1 MKLVTIG
8 LFIAVVLSF
17 VLASCGKPVCEQRTK
32 IMGQATSPRL
42 EELRCPD
49 GQHIQPPVT
58 TKQLLNG
65 DIVSFGATCVRV
77 VEVCK

>member
-8 LFIAVVLSF
+8 LFTAVVLSF
-17 VLASCGKPVCEQRTK
+17 VSGCGKPVCEQRTE

-58 TKQLLNG
+58 TKTLLNG
-65 DIVSFGATCVRV
+65 DVTAYLANCIRV

>member
-8 LFIAVVLSF
+8 LLIAVALT
-17 VLASCGKPVCEQRTK
+17 SCGKPVCEQRTEIK
-32 IMGQATSPRL
+32 GQASAARL

>member
-1 MKLVTIG
+1 MKLI
-8 LFIAVVLSF
+8 LFALL
-17 VLASCGKPVCEQRTK
+17 LASCGKPVCEQRTEIK
-32 IMGQATSPRL
+32 GQATASRL

>member
-8 LFIAVVLSF
+8 LFIAAALT
-17 VLASCGKPVCEQRTK
+17 SCGKPVCEQRTEV
-32 IMGQATSPRL
+32 MGQATATRL